1 MLSDDF
7 ADIERERRAARVMT
21 QNGIWRA
28 TDLDEF
34 IEVLRQD
41 HAFADRR
48 QRMFQRQVSWE
59 KRTRFRVKR
68 KGDPSREQGERQC
81 RFARRLMTT
90 SETGS
95 GGPRRQVSGR
105 AARHGPV
112 DAKHSLRSPMSRRGA
127 RL

>member
-68 KGDPSREQGERQC
+68 KGDPSSEQGDRQC
-81 RFARRLMTT
+81 RFVRLLMTI
-90 SETGS
+90 SETGFGRS
-95 GGPRRQVSGR
+95 EERRVGKESR
-105 AARHGPV
+105 A
-112 DAKHSLRSPMSRRGA
+112 RGCG
-127 RL
+127 